1 MADNNVTTTET
12 TTTETNVE
20 SELTTMIEYEVQ
32 PRWKSWATWAAAL
45 GAIAILLQAVGLL
58 DRWGI
63 TDESVNAIIT
73 AIGAILTAFGIV
85 NNPTDKDNL

>member
-1 MADNNVTTTET
+1 MAENESTNTTVVNATA
-12 TTTETNVE
+12 
-20 SELTTMIEYEVQ
+20 ELISTPAQ
-32 PRWKSWATWAAAL
+32 PRWKSWATWSAAL